1 MQLCQIF
8 PVCVAGSF
16 RSLIKRLDG
25 QTVKW
30 SKASG
35 IVAWTL
41 SSKLFGH
48 GLDTDRWEWQER
60 LAAPSPCLG
69 PDSAQSGAGRGG
81 AVLLQLR
88 RLSGTAGRLS

>member
-1 MQLCQIF
+1 MAQHFDQ
-8 PVCVAGSF
+8 
-16 RSLIKRLDG
+16 
-25 QTVKW
+25 
-30 SKASG
+30 ASG

-60 LAAPSPCLG
+60 LAAPWPCLG

-88 RLSGTAGRLS
+88 RLAQLVVSADHSFSPQLLSCQG

>member
-1 MQLCQIF
+1 MARQSNGPEHFDQAI
-8 PVCVAGSF
+8 
-16 RSLIKRLDG
+16 
-25 QTVKW
+25 
-30 SKASG
+30 G

-60 LAAPSPCLG
+60 LAAPWPCLG